1 MKTELK
7 KIEVGTRVKFSHSL
21 SNGGML
27 TFIARVVKLQDEKA
41 WVEMPARVRG
51 IPFAPLGGKRYGLY
65 KVKDL
70 VLA

>member
-1 MKTELK
+1 
-7 KIEVGTRVKFSHSL
+7 
-21 SNGGML
+21 ML